1 MKQVVLRT
9 YQDKPPKKKAVTQ
22 PLLMTMYRALFETF
36 GPRHWWP
43 ANSPFEVC
51 VGAILTQ
58 NTSWKNVAKAIDILK
73 AADRLDPI
81 KIYRTNHEELAQ
93 LIKPAGYFNVK
104 AIRLRNFVNLLVEK
118 HGGDL
123 DSLFSAPLA
132 KLREELLSVKGIGKE
147 TADSIILYAA
157 NKPIFVVDAYT
168 KRVLYRHGL
177 VSENADY
184 DVMQS
189 MLEANLPL
197 DVDLF
202 NDFHAQF
209 DAAGHFYCKRIPL
222 CEKCPLHPFL

>member
-9 YQDKPPKKKAVTQ
+9 YQDRPPKKKVVTQ
-22 PLLMTMYRALFETF
+22 TLLVSMYRALFEWF

-58 NTSWKNVAKAIDILK
+58 NTSWRNVAKAIDNLR
-73 AADRLDPI
+73 AADMLDAVG
-81 KIYRTNHEELAQ
+81 IYRTNHEELAQ

-104 AIRLRNFVNLLVEK
+104 AIRLRNFVNQLVEK
-118 HGGDL
+118 HGGNL

-132 KLREELLSVKGIGKE
+132 RLREELLSVRGIGKE

-157 NKPIFVVDAYT
+157 SKPIFVVDAYT

-177 VSENADY
+177 ISGNADY
-184 DVMQS
+184 DTMQS

-197 DVDLF
+197 DVGIF
-202 NDFHAQF
+202 NDFHAQLV
-209 DAAGHFYCKRIPL
+209 AAGHFYCKRIPL
-222 CEKCPLHPFL
+222 CDKCPLQPLL